1 MSRTYRYVERAEVEI
16 AAPIGRVYAVSTD
29 PTLVPRYAHE
39 VASIDVLERPDERTA
54 IVCSHLHLGPARVG
68 FRYRYRYRPPTH
80 YIGVQLGRGLVR
92 GYFTF
97 AFEARGDAT
106 VVSHAEGVV
115 SKFPG
120 LAALAGFV
128 YFRALGGDG
137 VHGELERLKALVE
150 SRLALADGN
159 RAVTRA

>member
-97 AFEARGDAT
+97 AFEARGGAT
-106 VVSHAEGVV
+106 LVSHAEGVI
-115 SKFPG
+115 SKVPG
-120 LAALAGFV
+120 LALMVGLV
-128 YFRALGGDG
+128 YFRALGGG
-137 VHGELERLKALVE
+137 GLRGELERLKALVE
-150 SRLALADGN
+150 SGVALADESH
-159 RAVTRA
+159 ADTRA